1 MSRVPRRIRDSWVLA
16 AMRPPIPPK
25 YQLRRAG
32 DTKVD
37 LAGKRVLLTGA
48 SSGIGEAAAEKFA
61 RRGAVVAV
69 VARRA
74 DRLTELVGRITE
86 AGGTAHAFPCDLSD
100 LDAIDTMA
108 AAVQD
113 EMGGVD
119 IVINNAA
126 RSIRRPMAVS
136 LERWHDI
143 DRLMQLNLYGP
154 LRLIR
159 AVAPGMLERG
169 DGHIINVSTWGVF
182 FETAPLFGMYNAS
195 KSALAAVG
203 GSMETEWGPRG
214 VHTTTLYYPLVK
226 TDMSAPTKAFE
237 RIPGL
242 SPAEAA
248 DWMIVAAQTR
258 PIRIAPRVAVAAR
271 AVSTVSPAGGLSL
284 LRRSGFQPPRE

>member
-1 MSRVPRRIRDSWVLA
+1 
-16 AMRPPIPPK
+16 MRPPIPPK
-25 YQLRRAG
+25 FQLQRAG
-32 DTKVD
+32 ESKID

-48 SSGIGEAAAEKFA
+48 SSGIGAVAAEKFA
-61 RRGAVVAV
+61 RRGAIVAV

-74 DRLTELVGRITE
+74 DRLSELVERITA
-86 AGGTAHAFPCDLSD
+86 AGGEAHAFAADLSE
-100 LDAIDTMA
+100 LDSIDAVA
-108 AAVQD
+108 ASVEA
-113 EMGGVD
+113 ELGGVD
-119 IVINNAA
+119 ILINNAA
-126 RSIRRPMAVS
+126 RSIRRPVADS

-143 DRLMQLNLYGP
+143 ERIMQLNYMGP

-182 FETAPLFGMYNAS
+182 FDGAPLFGIYNAS

-203 GSMETEWGPRG
+203 GSMETEWGKLG

-242 SPAEAA
+242 EPDEAA
-248 DWMIVAAQTR
+248 DWMVVAAQTR
-258 PIRIAPRVAVAAR
+258 PIRIAPRVALTAR
-271 AVSTVSPAGGLSL
+271 TMGTINPRLPLALIQRT
-284 LRRSGFQPPRE
+284 GFRPKTR